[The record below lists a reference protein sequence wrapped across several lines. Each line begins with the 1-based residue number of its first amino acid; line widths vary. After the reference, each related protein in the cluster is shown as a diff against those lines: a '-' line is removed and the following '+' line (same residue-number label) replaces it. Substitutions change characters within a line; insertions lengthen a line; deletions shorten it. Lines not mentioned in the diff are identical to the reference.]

1 MEQENKRLRKKYE
14 VAERKRLFTLFERAY
29 DNDPR
34 IQKEL
39 AEVEAEKQRKKDE
52 NQAKKKQAKQAKH
65 DVMKAAEDKKKA
77 DEQAKIDQV
86 AAEKEARKNKAI
98 AYKQGLK
105 ELATLCQE
113 TLPGTN
119 YDRFWVESAMPK
131 IRTIER
137 CQQLIDDLK
146 VIGESDSENKPMD
159 FQTKFNEMM
168 GIVKKQEEIEA

>member
-1 MEQENKRLRKKYE
+1 MTEAEDRYERRAMEQENRRGRKKYE

-34 IQKEL
+34 IQAEL
-39 AEVEAEKQRKKDE
+39 AEIEAEKLRKKQE
-52 NQAKKKQAKQAKH
+52 NQEKKKQAKQAKL
-65 DVMKAAEDKKKA
+65 DIVKAQEDKKKA
-77 DEQAKIDQV
+77 AEQAKLDEIQ
-86 AAEKEARKNKAI
+86 AEKDARKNKAI

-119 YDRFWVESAMPK
+119 YDRFWVESNMNK

-137 CQQLIDDLK
+137 C
-146 VIGESDSENKPMD
+146 
-159 FQTKFNEMM
+159 
-168 GIVKKQEEIEA
+168 

>member
-1 MEQENKRLRKKYE
+1 MTEAEDRYERRAMEQENRRLRKKYE

-34 IQKEL
+34 IQAEL
-39 AEVEAEKQRKKDE
+39 AEIEAEKLRKKQE
-52 NQAKKKQAKQAKH
+52 NQEKKKQAKQAKL
-65 DVMKAAEDKKKA
+65 DIVKAQEDKKKA
-77 DEQAKIDQV
+77 AEQAKLDEIQ
-86 AAEKEARKNKAI
+86 AEKDARKNKAI

-119 YDRFWVESAMPK
+119 YDRFWVESNMNK

-137 CQQLIDDLK
+137 C
-146 VIGESDSENKPMD
+146 
-159 FQTKFNEMM
+159 
-168 GIVKKQEEIEA
+168 